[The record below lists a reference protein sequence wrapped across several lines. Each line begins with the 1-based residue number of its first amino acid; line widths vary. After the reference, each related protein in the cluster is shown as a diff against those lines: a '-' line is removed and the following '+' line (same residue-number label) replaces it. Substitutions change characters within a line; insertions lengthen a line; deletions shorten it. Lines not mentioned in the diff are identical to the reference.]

1 MEVKEG
7 PKEGA
12 YAMLLFIKP
21 KVQMTLLC
29 PILLW
34 HSTRPFFSSSSSYS
48 IFPSSPVAHLIRA
61 SRRGRGLALELA
73 IEGFHVVPVVRP
85 LLAGSGSGR
94 DFEREVVLGIVL
106 CRGR

>member
-34 HSTRPFFSSSSSYS
+34 HSTRPFFSSSSSYF